1 MSDLSQI
8 SEDTTNKNEQQQ
20 QEEQTLLIN
29 SKIDNFIIKSFS
41 FFLY

>member
-8 SEDTTNKNEQQQ
+8 FEDTTNKNEQQQ
-20 QEEQTLLIN
+20 EETSLIN
-29 SKIDNFIIKSFS
+29 SKIENFIIKSFS